1 MLIGEDDISNEVIW
15 YLTLQ
20 ISQGLASCKKFLV
33 LLYGTW
39 AEFRI
44 SKLRIPVSTS
54 NNFPDFPLIGAKVY
68 YRFQCSCYCFPLN
81 CICGFFFLRMGAFF
95 RCAWSYMSA
104 RNKKIMYVVYS
115 RAALHPNTAACMQGR
130 PWDDTG
136 KNRTYW
142 TGSVALRLLKATE
155 VEPLLPVN
163 NWKMKMASKLRKNKT
178 KQEKNK
184 SLELCFLKK
193 LVSYGQMLHRP
204 F

>member
-1 MLIGEDDISNEVIW
+1 MLIGEDDISNEVTW

-81 CICGFFFLRMGAFF
+81 YFCFFLRMGAFF

-155 VEPLLPVN
+155 VGPLLPVN

-178 KQEKNK
+178 KQNK
-184 SLELCFLKK
+184 TRKK
-193 LVSYGQMLHRP
+193 QKSWTLFPKKVS
-204 F
+204 

>member
-20 ISQGLASCKKFLV
+20 ISQGLASCNKFLV

-81 CICGFFFLRMGAFF
+81 CFCFFYVWGPFF
-95 RCAWSYMSA
+95 DAHDH
-104 RNKKIMYVVYS
+104 I
-115 RAALHPNTAACMQGR
+115 
-130 PWDDTG
+130 
-136 KNRTYW
+136 
-142 TGSVALRLLKATE
+142 
-155 VEPLLPVN
+155 
-163 NWKMKMASKLRKNKT
+163 
-178 KQEKNK
+178 
-184 SLELCFLKK
+184 
-193 LVSYGQMLHRP
+193 
-204 F
+204 

>member
-20 ISQGLASCKKFLV
+20 ISQGLASCNKFLV

-81 CICGFFFLRMGAFF
+81 CFCFFYVWGPFF
-95 RCAWSYMSA
+95 DAHDHIWA
-104 RNKKIMYVVYS
+104 PGIKKIMYVVYS

-155 VEPLLPVN
+155 VGPLLPVN

-178 KQEKNK
+178 KQNK
-184 SLELCFLKK
+184 TRKK
-193 LVSYGQMLHRP
+193 QKSWTLFPKKVS
-204 F
+204 

>member
-1 MLIGEDDISNEVIW
+1 MLIGEDDISNEVTW

-81 CICGFFFLRMGAFF
+81 YFCFFLRMGAFF

-130 PWDDTG
+130 PWNDTG

-155 VEPLLPVN
+155 VGPLLPVN

-178 KQEKNK
+178 KQNK
-184 SLELCFLKK
+184 TRKK
-193 LVSYGQMLHRP
+193 QKSWTLFPKKVS
-204 F
+204 

>member
-1 MLIGEDDISNEVIW
+1 MLIGEDDISNEVTW

-20 ISQGLASCKKFLV
+20 ISQGLASSKKFLV

-81 CICGFFFLRMGAFF
+81 CICVFFFFSRMGAFF

-155 VEPLLPVN
+155 VGPLLPVN

-178 KQEKNK
+178 KQNK
-184 SLELCFLKK
+184 TRKK
-193 LVSYGQMLHRP
+193 QKSWTLFPKKVS
-204 F
+204 